1 MSNVETTQK
10 PAFDVGKLDGVEKA
24 AILLLSLSEEDA
36 AQIFRH
42 LEPKQVQRLG
52 MSMASMSDFSHDRVA
67 AVHRQFIDDIQK
79 YTNIGI
85 GSEDFV
91 RKALVA
97 ALGEDK
103 ASNLVDQIILGSGA
117 RGLDSLK
124 WMDARQVASIIQNEH
139 PQIQTIVLSY
149 LEPEQSAEIL
159 SQFPEQVRLDLVMRI
174 ANLEEVQPA
183 ALQEL
188 NDIMEK
194 QFAGAAGAQAAKMGG
209 LKAAANI
216 MNYLDTNIEGQLMD
230 SIRESDEEM
239 SQQIQDLMFVFENLI
254 DVDDRGIQTLLREVP
269 GDLLQRALKGSDDQM
284 REKVFKNM
292 SKRAAEMLAD
302 DLEAMVGGVVEDLV
316 GLVLG
321 RVLLVLGRHA
331 DIFDRTALERGLYLS
346 FQCDRVNVGHFRL
359 PVNLCRRLR
368 LVGPGMMSGA
378 QNGICRCDVF
388 SSG

>member
-1 MSNVETTQK
+1 MSEKNQISTEQQQL
-10 PAFDVGKLDGVEKA
+10 LDAMSGMEMA
-24 AILLLSLSEEDA
+24 AVLMLSLNEEDA

-52 MSMASMSDFSHDRVA
+52 MSMASMKDFSHDKVT
-67 AVHRQFIDDIQK
+67 AVHRQFIEDIQK
-79 YTNIGI
+79 FSNIGI

-103 ASNLVDQIILGSGA
+103 AGNLVDQIIMGSGA

-149 LEPEQSAEIL
+149 LDPEQSAEIM
-159 SQFPEQVRLDLVMRI
+159 SQFPEQVRLDLIMRI

-209 LKAAANI
+209 LKAAASI
-216 MNYLDTNIEGQLMD
+216 MNYLDTNVEGQLMD
-230 SIRESDEEM
+230 AIRDSDEEM

-302 DLEAMVGGVVEDLV
+302 DLEAMGPIRVSEVEAAQKEILS
-316 GLVLG
+316 
-321 RVLLVLGRHA
+321 
-331 DIFDRTALERGLYLS
+331 TA
-346 FQCDRVNVGHFRL
+346 
-359 PVNLCRRLR
+359 RRLADAGEIM
-368 LVGPGMMSGA
+368 LGA
-378 QNGICRCDVF
+378 GGGEEF
-388 SSG
+388 L

>member
-1 MSNVETTQK
+1 MTTVAAVKSKNELSPEQQQI
-10 PAFDVGKLDGVEKA
+10 LDNMNGMEMA
-24 AILLLSLSEEDA
+24 AVLMLSLSEDDA

-52 MSMASMSDFSHDRVA
+52 MAMASMKDFSQERVT
-67 AVHRQFIDDIQK
+67 AVHRQFIEDIQK
-79 YTNIGI
+79 YSNIGI

-103 ASNLVDQIILGSGA
+103 AGNLVDQIIMGSGA

-149 LEPEQSAEIL
+149 LDPEQSAEIL
-159 SQFPEQVRLDLVMRI
+159 SQFPEQVRLDLIMRI

-209 LKAAANI
+209 LKAAASI
-216 MNYLDTNIEGQLMD
+216 MNYLDTNVEGQLMD
-230 SIRESDEEM
+230 AIRDSDEEM

-269 GDLLQRALKGSDDQM
+269 GELLQKALKGADDQL
-284 REKVFKNM
+284 RDKILKNM
-292 SKRAAEMLAD
+292 SKRAAEMML
-302 DLEAMVGGVVEDLV
+302 EDLAAMGPV
-316 GLVLG
+316 RISDVE
-321 RVLLVLGRHA
+321 A
-331 DIFDRTALERGLYLS
+331 AQKEILS
-346 FQCDRVNVGHFRL
+346 IA
-359 PVNLCRRLR
+359 RRLSDAGEIM
-368 LVGPGMMSGA
+368 LGA
-378 QNGICRCDVF
+378 GGGEDFV
-388 SSG
+388 

>member
-1 MSNVETTQK
+1 MSEKNQISSEQQQL
-10 PAFDVGKLDGVEKA
+10 LDAMTGMEMA
-24 AILLLSLSEEDA
+24 AVLMLSLNEEDA

-52 MSMASMSDFSHDRVA
+52 MSMASMKDFSHDKVT
-67 AVHRQFIDDIQK
+67 AVHRQFIEDIQK
-79 YTNIGI
+79 FSNIGI

-103 ASNLVDQIILGSGA
+103 AGNLVDQIILGSGA

-139 PQIQTIVLSY
+139 PQIQTIVLCY

-194 QFAGAAGAQAAKMGG
+194 QFAGAAGAQAAKMDG
-209 LKAAANI
+209 LKAAASI
-216 MNYLDTNIEGQLMD
+216 MNYLDTNVEGQLMD
-230 SIRESDEEM
+230 AIRDSDEEM

-269 GDLLQRALKGSDDQM
+269 GELLQKALKGADDQLK
-284 REKVFKNM
+284 EKIFKNM
-292 SKRAAEMLAD
+292 SKRAAEMLA
-302 DLEAMVGGVVEDLV
+302 EDLSAMGPV
-316 GLVLG
+316 
-321 RVLLVLGRHA
+321 RVSDVEA
-331 DIFDRTALERGLYLS
+331 AQKEILS
-346 FQCDRVNVGHFRL
+346 VA
-359 PVNLCRRLR
+359 RRLADAGEIM
-368 LVGPGMMSGA
+368 LGA
-378 QNGICRCDVF
+378 GGGDDF
-388 SSG
+388 L